1 MSYFDAIL
9 LGIVQGLTEFLP
21 VSSSGHLVLV
31 QEFLHIPEAGLAFD
45 LVLHLGT
52 LIAVLIFFRATVWRL
67 IQAALGK
74 GTAEDRKMIVWLII
88 GTIPAAVI
96 GVLFEDFFEEA
107 FGSPVSTS
115 WELII
120 TGAIL
125 LATRFIRHGDRP
137 ISFMPSLWM
146 GIGQAISIMPGI
158 SRSGTTIAAGMY
170 VGVKPSIA
178 AEFSFLLSIPVIAGA
193 ILLKSRE
200 IVGIPASLYGPYAAG
215 LIVSLVLG
223 LLSVYVVLA
232 TVKRGKFDYFAYYCF
247 AVGLLGLYLFT

>member
-67 IQAALGK
+67 IQAAFGK

-200 IVGIPASLYGPYAAG
+200 IAGIPASLYGPYAAG